1 MWGQG
6 RGKETDLAALLL
18 PKDSRWWVA
27 LALALESHALAR
39 GDSLVMGPGDKL
51 GGHCSSVGRDKCL
64 CGHSTSTQGCSPGPF
79 LPCTVRV
86 PDASD
91 LPTLLSA
98 TQV

>member
-1 MWGQG
+1 MTG
-6 RGKETDLAALLL
+6 TDLAALLL
-18 PKDSRWWVA
+18 PEDSRWWVA
-27 LALALESHALAR
+27 LALALEGDALAG
-39 GDSLVMGPGDKL
+39 GDSLVPGPCDKL
-51 GGHCSSVGRDKCL
+51 GGHWGSEGERRRLAQPS
-64 CGHSTSTQGCSPGPF
+64 HQHPGVLPTGLTP